1 VRFSLKEKIMSW
13 WRSEDESWISYKTLI
28 FLGIVVLG
36 GGYLM
41 HGVAQ
46 TIKAA
51 DDLIDSSDDEK

>member
-1 VRFSLKEKIMSW
+1 MTW

-41 HGVAQ
+41 HGVAN

-51 DDLIDSSDDEK
+51 DDLIDSSDDEN